1 LPWKKG
7 KIMNMRKLLAAFFFC
22 GIAFTLS
29 AQQLLRPRPSHP
41 DGPSLAATMQF
52 IQTKV
57 QERGRLNF
65 AVYTHDNAD
74 GKDYVDQYSSEA
86 SNIVA
91 DPAACRISYHGNV
104 KKNGAVL
111 TDTDVAFSLH
121 DVQDLVVMPAEQDMK
136 RSLMP
141 LPDTRPGSRD
151 SIRPC
156 FWSWSEELEIKR
168 MDSILPMKRD
178 GQPRRQSL
186 GPCGRAMRRRQQ
198 GSVLAGNGAGISQV
212 SNRDLGHPR

>member
-1 LPWKKG
+1 
-7 KIMNMRKLLAAFFFC
+7 MNMRKLLAAFFFC

-29 AQQLLRPRPSHP
+29 AQQPVAPPPKPAP

-74 GKDYVDQYSSEA
+74 GKDYVDQYSGEA

-121 DVQDLVVMPAEQDMK
+121 DVQDLVAELC
-136 RSLMP
+136 RCRTP
-141 LPDTRPGSRD
+141 
-151 SIRPC
+151 
-156 FWSWSEELEIKR
+156 
-168 MDSILPMKRD
+168 
-178 GQPRRQSL
+178 
-186 GPCGRAMRRRQQ
+186 
-198 GSVLAGNGAGISQV
+198 
-212 SNRDLGHPR
+212 DLGAEIRSAHVSGCGAKSWKSSEWILFCR